1 MYGKVQVNRL
11 FEVACFC
18 GGTNPKVLSIFGY
31 SHVAV
36 SLLTPIIAKWPAFG
50 L

>member
-18 GGTNPKVLSIFGY
+18 GGTNPKVLPIFGY

-36 SLLTPIIAKWPAFG
+36 SLLTHLIAKWPVDG
-50 L
+50 V